1 MAKFKLVAGY
11 HVQDDGCDFLFQEE
25 VHLQEIIVASTY
37 GEALVTAKSILDN
50 YDYDFSYVTEYTD
63 GDEALELL
71 QTTVNLYLNAKL
83 NKLDMATEL
92 QSIMSQAYNLL
103 NKE

>member
-1 MAKFKLVAGY
+1 MIKFKLVAGY
-11 HVQDDGCDFLFQEE
+11 HVQDDESDFLFQEE
-25 VHLQEIIVASTY
+25 IHLSETIVTNTY
-37 GEALVTAKSILDN
+37 GEALVAAKPIIEN
-50 YDYDFSYVTEYTD
+50 YDYDFSYVTEVTD
-63 GDEALELL
+63 GDEALEIL

-92 QSIMSQAYNLL
+92 QTLMSQAYNLL

>member
-11 HVQDDGCDFLFQEE
+11 HVQDDFSDFLFQEE
-25 VHLQEIIVASTY
+25 VHLHEIIVASTY
-37 GEALVTAKSILDN
+37 GEALLAAKPIVDK

-92 QSIMSQAYNLL
+92 QSVMSQAYNLL

>member
-11 HVQDDGCDFLFQEE
+11 HVQDDGSDFLFQEE

-37 GEALVTAKSILDN
+37 GEALLAAKPIVDK

-92 QSIMSQAYNLL
+92 QSVMSQAYNLL

>member
-11 HVQDDGCDFLFQEE
+11 HVQDDGSDFLFLEE
-25 VHLQEIIVASTY
+25 IHLQEVILASTY
-37 GEALVTAKSILDN
+37 GEALVVAKPIVDN

-63 GDEALELL
+63 GDEALEIL

-92 QSIMSQAYNLL
+92 QSVMSQAYNLL